1 MSLGDKMK
9 LTKRDKILYLVTLI
23 LIIGGDQFT
32 KHLVSSSMQLG
43 QSQEIIDNFFI
54 LHMHK
59 IPVWPGEC
67 LQVI

>member
-43 QSQEIIDNFFI
+43 QSQEIIDNFFYFTYAQ
-54 LHMHK
+54 

>member
-43 QSQEIIDNFFI
+43 QSQEIIDNFFYFTY
-54 LHMHK
+54 
-59 IPVWPGEC
+59 
-67 LQVI
+67 

>member
-1 MSLGDKMK
+1 MFYRGVLLWLTKFYCIMSLGDKMK

-43 QSQEIIDNFFI
+43 QSQEINR
-54 LHMHK
+54 
-59 IPVWPGEC
+59 
-67 LQVI
+67 